1 MGMDERQR
9 DAGIE
14 EQAPDDE
21 QEHAAET
28 ADDAGGTEPDRIWGA
43 DESVGDAA
51 SPGT

>member
-9 DAGIE
+9 DEGIE

-21 QEHAAET
+21 EDRSTEPA
-28 ADDAGGTEPDRIWGA
+28 GTEPDRTWGA